1 MVLLRCRLQSDADE
15 GVPLAL
21 SFSARAP
28 LPSLTPLTFF
38 EDDDDDDD
46 DDEGPLK

>member
-15 GVPLAL
+15 GVPLALSL

-46 DDEGPLK
+46 EGPLK